1 MPQSPPPDAFRSLL
15 LVDRSGRREVRRVR
29 DGSTLADALRSAGF
43 ALDFDCGG
51 RGVCGRCA
59 VPVSDLS
66 DSAPPTRRL
75 ACRTLV
81 DRDGLSV
88 DVSDLPTLEEKRA
101 ERLASPL
108 PETAL
113 APTAEERA
121 GEFGFAVDLGT
132 TTLVC
137 ALVSLASGRSLVVS
151 TRRNPQIAWGRD
163 VLSRIGAATSDPA
176 VATALRSAVVRELG
190 ALATESATQIGVST
204 VKIREIVVAGNAT
217 ESFLFCGRDAS
228 PLGSAPFFVAERAFP
243 ELAASEFGSWGAD
256 FAPTARV
263 RIFPTFSAFVGGDVL
278 AGFERLRAFAGFG
291 SSEKTA
297 LFLDVGTNGE
307 AILARNGR
315 FFATSTAAGPA
326 FEGAEIACGSLAVP
340 GAIRAV
346 DFSADGTLWRPRT
359 VGDEPAR
366 SVCGSGLV
374 DALAGALA
382 TNAVAPN
389 GRLRTADAPEVAALP
404 LEFRRRFAT
413 FDGERTFEIARSAPN
428 AYLNVPR
435 SSPSAQFSETA
446 GTAPSTRFIEIV
458 QAAQNAEFE
467 SAVRLRQRDVRRLQ
481 LAIGAVRAGLRLLCD
496 AAETSIAE
504 LDAVYLAGGFG
515 GALNRTNAR
524 RVGLLPPEIPNAR
537 IVDCGN
543 SSLFGAVDVL
553 TNRLSWAKITETLDR
568 VATLDLAT
576 DPRFAET
583 FAESTRFLDADAF
596 AAVESRF

>member
-1 MPQSPPPDAFRSLL
+1 MPQSSPPDAFRSLF
-15 LVDRSGRREVRRVR
+15 LVDRSGRRDVRRVR
-29 DGSTLADALRSAGF
+29 DGSTLADALRDAGF

-59 VPVSDLS
+59 VPVSVFS
-66 DSAPPTRRL
+66 ESAEPTRRL

-81 DRDGLSV
+81 DRDDLVV

-113 APTAEERA
+113 APTAEERR
-121 GEFGFAVDLGT
+121 GDFGFTVDLGT

-137 ALVSLASGRSLVVS
+137 ALVSLESGRSLAVS
-151 TRRNPQIAWGRD
+151 TRRNPQLAWGRD

-176 VATALRSAVVRELG
+176 VAAALRSSVVRELG
-190 ALATESATQIGVST
+190 ALAAESAARLGVST
-204 VKIREIVVAGNAT
+204 GKIREIVVAGNAT
-217 ESFLFCGRDAS
+217 ESFLFCGRDVS
-228 PLGSAPFFVAERAFP
+228 PLGAAPFFIADRTFP
-243 ELAASEFGSWGAD
+243 ELAASSFGDWGAD

-263 RIFPTFSAFVGGDVL
+263 RVFPTFSAFVGGDVL
-278 AGFERLRAFAGFG
+278 AGFERLRAFARFG
-291 SSEKTA
+291 EPGRTA

-307 AILARNGR
+307 AILARDGR

-326 FEGAEIACGSLAVP
+326 FEGAEISCGSLAVP

-346 DFSADGTLWRPRT
+346 DFSADGTVWRPRT
-359 VGDEPAR
+359 VGDVFPAR

-374 DALAGALA
+374 DALAGALT

-389 GRLRTADAPEVAALP
+389 GRLRTADAPEIAALP
-404 LEFRRRFAT
+404 SEFRRRLADA
-413 FDGERTFEIARSAPN
+413 DGERTFEIAQTADFNAPR
-428 AYLNVPR
+428 LPQ
-435 SSPSAQFSETA
+435 SPEFPQPPQF
-446 GTAPSTRFIEIV
+446 
-458 QAAQNAEFE
+458 AEN
-467 SAVRLRQRDVRRLQ
+467 SPAVRLTQRDVRRLQ
-481 LAIGAVRAGLRLLCD
+481 LAIGAVRAGLRLLCE
-496 AAETSIAE
+496 AAETSVAE

-553 TNRLSWAKITETLDR
+553 TNRLSWAKVTETLDR

-583 FAESTRFLDADAF
+583 FAESTRFPDS
-596 AAVESRF
+596 AAVAE

>member
-1 MPQSPPPDAFRSLL
+1 MPTLPARDAFRS
-15 LVDRSGRREVRRVR
+15 VYFIDRSSRRWTRRVP
-29 DGSTLADALRSAGF
+29 DGSTLADALRAAGF

-59 VPVSDLS
+59 VPVALLPDASS
-66 DSAPPTRRL
+66 FRPRL

-81 DRDGLSV
+81 DRDDLLV

-108 PETAL
+108 PETTL
-113 APTAEERA
+113 EPTAEER
-121 GEFGFAVDLGT
+121 GGDFGFAVDLGT

-163 VLSRIGAATSDPA
+163 VLSRIGAAVGDPA
-176 VATALRSAVVRELG
+176 VAAALRSTVVRELG
-190 ALATESATQIGVST
+190 ALAAESAAQLGVST

-217 ESFLFCGRDAS
+217 ESFLFCGRDVS
-228 PLGSAPFFVAERAFP
+228 PLGAAPFFIADRTFP
-243 ELAASEFGSWGAD
+243 EFAASTFADWGVD

-263 RIFPTFSAFVGGDVL
+263 RVFPTFSAFVGGDVL
-278 AGFERLRAFAGFG
+278 AGFERLRTFDSFG
-291 SSEKTA
+291 APGRTA

-307 AILARNGR
+307 AILARDGR

-326 FEGAEIACGSLAVP
+326 FEGAEITCGSLAVP

-346 DFSADGTLWRPRT
+346 DFSADGAVWRPRT
-359 VGDEPAR
+359 VGDRFPAQ

-389 GRLRTADAPEVAALP
+389 GRLRNADAPEVAALP
-404 LEFRRRFAT
+404 ADFRRRLADV
-413 FDGERTFEIARSAPN
+413 DGERTFEIAQA
-428 AYLNVPR
+428 A
-435 SSPSAQFSETA
+435 PSANVNAPQTPPFAEIPQF
-446 GTAPSTRFIEIV
+446 P
-458 QAAQNAEFE
+458 QNAVDF
-467 SAVRLRQRDVRRLQ
+467 SAVRLTQRDVRRLQ
-481 LAIGAVRAGLRLLCD
+481 LAIGAIRAGLRLLCD
-496 AAETSIAE
+496 AAETSVAE

-553 TNRLSWAKITETLDR
+553 TKRLSWAKVTETLDR

-583 FAESTRFLDADAF
+583 FAESTRFPTSAEF
-596 AAVESRF
+596 RE

>member
-1 MPQSPPPDAFRSLL
+1 MSTSFPPDAFRTLYFI
-15 LVDRSGRREVRRVR
+15 DRSARRWTRRVP
-29 DGSTLADALRSAGF
+29 DGSTLADALRAAGF

-59 VPVSDLS
+59 VPVSLLS
-66 DSAPPTRRL
+66 DVAAPPTRRL

-81 DRDGLSV
+81 DRDDLLV
-88 DVSDLPTLEEKRA
+88 DVSGLPTLEEKRA

-108 PETAL
+108 PETTL
-113 APTAEERA
+113 QPTAEER
-121 GEFGFAVDLGT
+121 GGDFGFAVDLGT

-163 VLSRIGAATSDPA
+163 VLSRIGAALGAPA
-176 VATALRSAVVRELG
+176 VAAALRSAVVRELG
-190 ALATESATQIGVST
+190 ALAAESAAQIGVST

-217 ESFLFCGRDAS
+217 ESFLFCGRDVS
-228 PLGSAPFFVAERAFP
+228 PLSAAPFFIADRTFP
-243 ELAASEFGSWGAD
+243 EFAASTFADWGVD

-263 RIFPTFSAFVGGDVL
+263 RVFPTFSAFVGGDVL
-278 AGFERLRAFAGFG
+278 AGFERLRTFDSFG
-291 SSEKTA
+291 APGRTA

-307 AILARNGR
+307 AILARDGR

-326 FEGAEIACGSLAVP
+326 FEGAEITCGSLAVP

-346 DFSADGTLWRPRT
+346 DFSADGSRWRPRT
-359 VGDEPAR
+359 VGDRFPAQ

-374 DALAGALA
+374 DALAGALT

-389 GRLRTADAPEVAALP
+389 GRLRTADAPEIAELP
-404 LEFRRRFAT
+404 ADFRRRLADV
-413 FDGERTFEIARSAPN
+413 DGERTFEIAQTAERADVNAPQTPPF
-428 AYLNVPR
+428 AEASQIPQI
-435 SSPSAQFSETA
+435 SPI
-446 GTAPSTRFIEIV
+446 P
-458 QAAQNAEFE
+458 QNAADFPV
-467 SAVRLRQRDVRRLQ
+467 VRLTQRDVRRLQ
-481 LAIGAVRAGLRLLCD
+481 LAIGAIRAGLRLLCE
-496 AAETSIAE
+496 AAETSVAE

-553 TNRLSWAKITETLDR
+553 TKRLSWAKVTETLDR
-568 VATLDLAT
+568 VETLDLAT

-583 FAESTRFLDADAF
+583 FAESTRFPTSAEF
-596 AAVESRF
+596 RE